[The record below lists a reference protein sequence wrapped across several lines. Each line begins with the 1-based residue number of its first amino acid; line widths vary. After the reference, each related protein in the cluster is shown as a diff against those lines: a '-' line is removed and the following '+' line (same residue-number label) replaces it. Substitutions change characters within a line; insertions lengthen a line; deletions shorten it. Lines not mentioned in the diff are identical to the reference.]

1 MEKLQVSQV
10 LECNK
15 TLYKIME
22 QRTALPISLGL
33 KIYRIMK
40 TFDEV
45 EEYVFDTMDATFPNF
60 SWDEMSSDQML
71 FYRNLITEQIELDF
85 TKISEKEFENNDKLL
100 LNIEDIANLSVI
112 LC

>member
-45 EEYVFDTMDATFPNF
+45 EEYVFDTMDATFSNF